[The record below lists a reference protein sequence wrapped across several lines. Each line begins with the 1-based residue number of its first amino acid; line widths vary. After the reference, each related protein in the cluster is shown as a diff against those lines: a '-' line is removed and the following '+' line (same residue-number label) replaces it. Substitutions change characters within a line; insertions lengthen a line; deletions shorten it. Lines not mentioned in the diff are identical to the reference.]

1 MNAEEC
7 REGKELEVKSWR
19 NYLQTWPSYISDFP
33 LDDVHAQLTQ
43 SSSDKDLKIRMILE
57 LLPK

>member
-7 REGKELEVKSWR
+7 GESQKVKSWR
-19 NYLQTWPSYISDFP
+19 KYLQTWPSYISDFP
-33 LDDVHAQLTQ
+33 LDDVRAQLTQ